1 MHEMLLVDQPKYAT
15 MSLNNTQILKV
26 KQLQNR
32 NKEDNNWQK
41 INTTFSNTL
50 SISGRSN
57 HPQKRLNF
65 KNPLGE
71 Q

>member
-1 MHEMLLVDQPKYAT
+1 MHEMLLVDWPKYAT

-32 NKEDNNWQK
+32 NNKDNNWQK
-41 INTTFSNTL
+41 INTTFLNTL

-57 HPQKRLNF
+57 HLQKRLDF
-65 KNPLGE
+65 KTSFGE

>member
-1 MHEMLLVDQPKYAT
+1 MHEMLQVDRPKCAT
-15 MSLNNTQILKV
+15 MSFNNTQISKV
-26 KQLQNR
+26 KQLQSR
-32 NKEDNNWQK
+32 DKKDNNWQK

-57 HPQKRLNF
+57 HLQKRLNF